1 MSIES
6 MNEDL
11 DRLRRDVR
19 SLSQDAGRVLNDVVE
34 QSRTVREE
42 AAAAEF
48 IAAEETMENVG
59 SVLDA
64 LSALGE
70 IQREQLRIFFAD
82 QRETLGAFPQVR
94 SPVDLARLGFE
105 HWSRRATHVA
115 DGLNQIV
122 GVLVN
127 ESRALTNTLVG
138 VWTPFFQL
146 LRRDWDRR

>member
-11 DRLRRDVR
+11 ARLKRDVR
-19 SLSQDAGRVLNDVVE
+19 ALSQGAGRVLNDVVE

-59 SVLDA
+59 SVLGA
-64 LSALGE
+64 LSALGD
-70 IQREQLRIFFAD
+70 IQREQVRIFLAD

-105 HWSRRATHVA
+105 HRSRRATHPKPASSSSSVKEPMRLKA
-115 DGLNQIV
+115 
-122 GVLVN
+122 
-127 ESRALTNTLVG
+127 TLA
-138 VWTPFFQL
+138 
-146 LRRDWDRR
+146 